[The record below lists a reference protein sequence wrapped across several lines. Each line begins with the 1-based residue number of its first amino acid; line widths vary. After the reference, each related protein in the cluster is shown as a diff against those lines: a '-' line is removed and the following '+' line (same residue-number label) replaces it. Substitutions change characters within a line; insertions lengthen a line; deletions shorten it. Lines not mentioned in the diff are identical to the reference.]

1 MNVVCDTN
9 LALFPNHD
17 YVVEALPPDEDLTY
31 RQYLSW
37 IAEITG
43 TCGFMDWNGHLVLK
57 WYEPTD
63 TVLTMKERHDSD
75 LKENAVTLTGVQV
88 VDTDGEVCLVGDD
101 GYAIN
106 IESNSLIQNNYREVA
121 EALYFNVGDKVKI
134 VPTTTAFKDSEIIL
148 QVYGFNHYKL
158 ADGSGEFAP
167 VVFGM
172 VGLMN
177 LTYQMNSS
185 NTNVGGWDATKM
197 RTYLNETVFPAL
209 PRQWQAMIKTVQV
222 LASEG
227 DTSATIVTSE
237 DNLFLFSQAEVGF
250 NTTAVPYC
258 NEIDADAEEVTFSI
272 FTDNAS
278 HIKKGYNGTGT
289 AAHWWLRSPLASSST
304 YFCYVSSVGGGSSS
318 GYAYSSLGVAFGFC
332 I

>member
-1 MNVVCDTN
+1 MGYT
-9 LALFPNHD
+9 LAEF
-17 YVVEALPPDEDLTY
+17 YGII
-31 RQYLSW
+31 S
-37 IAEITG
+37 TG
-43 TCGFMDWNGHLVLK
+43 
-57 WYEPTD
+57 
-63 TVLTMKERHDSD
+63 
-75 LKENAVTLTGVQV
+75 NAK
-88 VDTDGEVCLVGDD
+88 
-101 GYAIN
+101 N
-106 IESNSLIQNNYREVA
+106 
-121 EALYFNVGDKVKI
+121 YFNVGDKVKI
-134 VPTTTAFKDSEIIL
+134 VPTTTAFKDKEIIL
-148 QVYGFNHYKL
+148 QVYGFNHFKL

-177 LTYQMNSS
+177 ATYQMNSS

-250 NTTAVPYC
+250 STKEVPYS
-258 NEIDADAEEVTFSI
+258 NEVDPDAEQVTFSL

-278 HIKKGYNGTGT
+278 RIKKTYNGTGS
-289 AAHWWLRSPLASSST
+289 AAYWWLRSPLASSST
-304 YFCYVSSVGGGSSS
+304 NFGLVHNNGGSHDSS
-318 GYAYSSLGVAFGFC
+318 ANLSGGVAFGFC